1 MFNKKMAM
9 IGMIM
14 FILCG
19 IISCDDDEFATRL
32 EIGEDLLAE
41 GIEAE
46 IDGKIATL
54 NISSN
59 DNWTIDVPKDASHWV
74 YLPVNSGQGDQNVL
88 VNIDANFGSS
98 AGRSTTLTITAGD
111 IVKKVTV
118 TQVPTFNGQTVSN
131 DDETA
136 DYIKIAATKGVG
148 MGLNLGRLTTKN
160 SVINLKALD
169 KLQQL
174 NNAEYS
180 AYFTYNKQAKASAQG
195 AVRDSVD
202 TKKDSLGVALSFDI
216 NYGNFKLNIGG
227 AYHGDESKNH
237 YKTEYRYGATY
248 NIATASA
255 DVPSL
260 TALYND
266 ASASKD
272 PADNEQLLKRSL
284 LTPGFIDAKK
294 TVEDAYAE
302 NDEDDFND
310 AVEDLVG
317 KYGPVVIS
325 GCDLGGSVSLW
336 MKYNRDSIAEI
347 MHVDTAHVNAALNVG
362 LLKMQGKIEVSY
374 KKEGIQIFESSAFKY
389 NIAGGAKVAQDNV
402 SSVLSVKRKKGDNDK
417 VYNDLHDKMDAWIA
431 SLDANNPATLSYTRL
446 KIYPIWYFFQ
456 GKVRNAVKRWIKTNY
471 EDKMDIINN
480 NVVDADVPD
489 R

>member
-14 FILCG
+14 SILCG

-32 EIGEDLLAE
+32 EIGEDVLAE

-174 NNAEYS
+174 N
-180 AYFTYNKQAKASAQG
+180 
-195 AVRDSVD
+195 
-202 TKKDSLGVALSFDI
+202 
-216 NYGNFKLNIGG
+216 
-227 AYHGDESKNH
+227 
-237 YKTEYRYGATY
+237 
-248 NIATASA
+248 
-255 DVPSL
+255 
-260 TALYND
+260 
-266 ASASKD
+266 
-272 PADNEQLLKRSL
+272 
-284 LTPGFIDAKK
+284 
-294 TVEDAYAE
+294 
-302 NDEDDFND
+302 
-310 AVEDLVG
+310 
-317 KYGPVVIS
+317 
-325 GCDLGGSVSLW
+325 
-336 MKYNRDSIAEI
+336 
-347 MHVDTAHVNAALNVG
+347 
-362 LLKMQGKIEVSY
+362 
-374 KKEGIQIFESSAFKY
+374 
-389 NIAGGAKVAQDNV
+389 
-402 SSVLSVKRKKGDNDK
+402 
-417 VYNDLHDKMDAWIA
+417 
-431 SLDANNPATLSYTRL
+431 
-446 KIYPIWYFFQ
+446 
-456 GKVRNAVKRWIKTNY
+456 
-471 EDKMDIINN
+471 
-480 NVVDADVPD
+480 
-489 R
+489 